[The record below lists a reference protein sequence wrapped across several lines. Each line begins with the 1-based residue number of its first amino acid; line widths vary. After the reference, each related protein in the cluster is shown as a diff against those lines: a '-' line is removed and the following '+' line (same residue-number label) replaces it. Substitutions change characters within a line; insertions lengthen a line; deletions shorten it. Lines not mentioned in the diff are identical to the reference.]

1 MTVIRLNPFKH
12 LLENTDYKKDD
23 SITEDKIKQL
33 EDSLDS
39 VDERVFMKTYKFYE
53 VGSFISIGNNKI
65 KIPFV

>member
-1 MTVIRLNPFKH
+1 MNPFKH

-53 VGSFISIGNNKI
+53 VSSFK
-65 KIPFV
+65 K